1 MSLNILITGSSGF
14 LGSKLCEL
22 LGDRD
27 HRVTAIDIA
36 PPSKK
41 FSSIKYVVSA
51 IEDYLNTNINILKT
65 FDLVIHTASVLPYK
79 GNKDLLIETNI
90 KTTRYLISKVAEIED
105 LFFIYISSSGVYG
118 KPHNLPVTRST
129 KFNALDL
136 YAETKVVSEET
147 IRNTLNKNFY
157 SIIRPRTILG
167 INRKGIFEV
176 FFKLIKYRVPIP
188 LPNNGN
194 QKIQFVDVEDLARL
208 ILHIGFNNIN
218 GEWPAAA
225 PNPKPLKDHLQTLGV
240 NINKKVFKLNINPK
254 LFEMIGIFL
263 VKIKIV
269 KFTKWHFGSFPYDF
283 YFDEKWKPENFEYKF
298 DNEETFLKSANTFFT
313 LRNT

>member
-22 LGDRD
+22 LGDKG
-27 HRVTAIDIA
+27 HKVTAIDIT

-41 FSSIKYVVSA
+41 FSSIEYVSSS
-51 IEDYLNTNINILKT
+51 IEDYLNSSINILKT
-65 FDLVIHTASVLPYK
+65 FDLVIHAASVLPYK
-79 GNKDLLIETNI
+79 GNKDLLIKTNI
-90 KTTRYLISKVAEIED
+90 KTTQHLISKVAGLD
-105 LFFIYISSSGVYG
+105 HLFFIYISSSGVYG
-118 KPHNLPVTRST
+118 KPYNLPVKSST

-147 IRNTLNKNFY
+147 IRNTLNKNYY

-167 INRKGIFEV
+167 TNRKGIFEV

-208 ILHIGFNNIN
+208 ILYIGFNKIN

-225 PNPKPLKDHLQTLGV
+225 PNPKPLKDHLQTLGDR
-240 NINKKVFKLNINPK
+240 INKKVFKLNINPK
-254 LFEMIGIFL
+254 LFELVGIFL
-263 VKIKIV
+263 VRMKIV
-269 KFTKWHFGSFPYDF
+269 KFTKWHFGAFPYDF

-298 DNEETFLKSANTFFT
+298 DNEETFLKSASTFFT
-313 LRNT
+313 LKNK